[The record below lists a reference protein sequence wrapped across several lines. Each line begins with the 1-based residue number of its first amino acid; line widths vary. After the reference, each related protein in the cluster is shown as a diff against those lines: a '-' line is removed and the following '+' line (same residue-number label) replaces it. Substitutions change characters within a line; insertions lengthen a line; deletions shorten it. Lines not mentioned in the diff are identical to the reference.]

1 MGELF
6 FVFDLKM
13 SRISSTVSRV
23 EFGNCEQL
31 IDRTRVEMVI
41 HFLITNCS
49 IEITLDIST
58 NTNEIYRGHS
68 ILELGKSSNFSLV
81 RIYINHRADPTIRFK
96 I

>member
-1 MGELF
+1 MFLI
-6 FVFDLKM
+6 LKCLGY
-13 SRISSTVSRV
+13 RATVSRV
-23 EFGNCEQL
+23 EFGNCVQL
-31 IDRTRVEMVI
+31 VDRTRVEMVI